1 MQLLINRV
9 EVAMHQSRKRSRHAK
24 KFSKGNHRRT
34 KIDRHI
40 IFVGAIEKII
50 VTRSA
55 RDGAM
60 NDE

>member
-1 MQLLINRV
+1 
-9 EVAMHQSRKRSRHAK
+9 MHQSRKRSRHAK